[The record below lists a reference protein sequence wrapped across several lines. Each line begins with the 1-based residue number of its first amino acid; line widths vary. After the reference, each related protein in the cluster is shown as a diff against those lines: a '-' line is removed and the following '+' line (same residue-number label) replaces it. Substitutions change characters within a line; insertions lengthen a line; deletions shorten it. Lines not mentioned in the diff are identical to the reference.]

1 MLNVKTLRPLKHY
14 FPKDLMSFGRRLWII
29 YHEGHTFVIKDKTV
43 WNEIQDMKRYK
54 ISGIN
59 NIIHS
64 FYNVN
69 LNIKT

>member
-1 MLNVKTLRPLKHY
+1 MLTVKALRPLKHY

-29 YHEGHTFVIKDKTV
+29 YHEGRTFVIKDKTI
-43 WNEIQDMKRYK
+43 WNEIQDIKRYK
-54 ISGIN
+54 ISRIN

-64 FYNVN
+64 FYNMN